1 MAETGRGP
9 VSASPSWS
17 WWPVVPAA
25 LAALVAAVLQL
36 AGPRVSLVF
45 ALRPAFLV
53 LLVGVVASAT
63 WVVLARVRTHA
74 ATRRRAELE
83 AAVARTRSDARDDH
97 RRFLSR
103 LDHELKN
110 PVTAIRAAL
119 AAHGSGGADHLRTA
133 DEQATRLA
141 AVVTDL
147 RKLAEL
153 QTSELEVEPVDLT
166 ALVEEAVTAL
176 RGEISVLGER
186 RDVRVQF
193 PEAPWQVPTIT
204 GDPDLLYLA
213 VHNVL
218 ANARKFTADGDLIEV
233 RAAEADGFVE
243 IDVADTG
250 RGIPDA
256 ELGGVWDELSRASNA
271 RTVPGSGLGMT
282 MVRTVV
288 ERHGGSVA
296 IRSRLGAGTGVRMR
310 LPVGR

>member
-1 MAETGRGP
+1 MAETGRDP

-176 RGEISVLGER
+176 RGEISVLGSGATSACSSPRPRGRCR
-186 RDVRVQF
+186 RSPATPTCSTSPSTTSSPTPASSPPTATSSRCAPPRPTASSRSTWPTPAGASPTRSSEGSGTSCRGRPTRV
-193 PEAPWQVPTIT
+193 PCPA
-204 GDPDLLYLA
+204 
-213 VHNVL
+213 
-218 ANARKFTADGDLIEV
+218 
-233 RAAEADGFVE
+233 
-243 IDVADTG
+243 
-250 RGIPDA
+250 
-256 ELGGVWDELSRASNA
+256 RAS
-271 RTVPGSGLGMT
+271 G
-282 MVRTVV
+282 
-288 ERHGGSVA
+288 
-296 IRSRLGAGTGVRMR
+296 
-310 LPVGR
+310 